1 MVSKVLNVKSFTFD
15 ENTFF
20 AEYHLNYP
28 MPEQLSRVKK
38 SFVDSRGKSISI
50 FLDNLQDIRI
60 DYSGALTVFSDLN
73 TGKVLKEFCY
83 GVDSSIVN
91 YPAGL
96 LEFRSSL
103 KQEYQF
109 ENVVACLPGGG
120 YNLHHFLFEIL
131 PVLLSFKSELQDYDA
146 LILGSTPGATFLS
159 EINQILGVAE
169 NLTLVPI
176 NSSIQIGKLANI
188 TAVPFRIYPVDVVYE
203 IRELMLEKCKSGNN
217 DNSAVVFIGRQDN
230 DRNRRSLVNENE
242 VIQHLELIYG
252 NVRVIRPGMNKISD
266 TVRTIR
272 DARILIGPTGG
283 NLAHLIWAGNLELFV
298 EIVPSGYPGNTET
311 QELSEIL
318 GFEYLR
324 VNSNS
329 VQNEEWVYSDQECQ
343 LESFRSLPLEKLNY

>member
-1 MVSKVLNVKSFTFD
+1 MVSKVLKVKSFTFD

-28 MPEQLSRVKK
+28 MSEQLSRVKK

-103 KQEYQF
+103 KQEYHF
-109 ENVVACLPGGG
+109 ENAVACLPGGG

-131 PVLLSFKSELQDYDA
+131 PVLLSFKSELQNYDA

-159 EINQILGVAE
+159 EINQILGLAE

-176 NSSIQIGKLANI
+176 NSSIQIGKLANL
-188 TAVPFRIYPVDVVYE
+188 TAVPFRIYPVDVIYE
-203 IRELMLEKCKSGNN
+203 IRELMLEKCKFGT
-217 DNSAVVFIGRQDN
+217 DDTSAVVFIGRQDN
-230 DRNRRSLVNENE
+230 DRNRRSLVNETE
-242 VIQHLELIYG
+242 VLQHLELIYG
-252 NVRVIRPGMNKISD
+252 NVQVIRPGITKISE
-266 TVRTIR
+266 TVSTIR

-283 NLAHLIWAGNLELFV
+283 NLAHLIWAANLELFV

-311 QELSEIL
+311 QELSNIL

-324 VNSNS
+324 VDSNS
-329 VQNEEWVYSDQECQ
+329 IQHEEWVYSDQECQ
-343 LESFRSLPLEKLNY
+343 LERLRSLPLVKLND